1 MFKAVCRLYLC
12 NNFSYYIWN
21 CTVVIKI
28 HALYFDSSLCHW
40 NWKNKNREAIATHES
55 LLSTLTA
62 SLFSTSSLC
71 NTRLVRS
78 LGNLHVVAGG
88 KDPMCCEPCDSH
100 RQTASVTTNLSLSMG
115 QVHLQAS
122 FLRSSQAKWRFGLHL
137 HRSKIGN
144 MQKEIWSLVPVQI
157 QQKFQRLGIHVVSL
171 QFSKKGLCHN
181 HMMFLDWAA
190 SPTET
195 KPNCGSFKK
204 CFLKKLFPPTTVKIL
219 QFR

>member
-1 MFKAVCRLYLC
+1 MLC
-12 NNFSYYIWN
+12 ILIPL
-21 CTVVIKI
+21 CTIETGKK
-28 HALYFDSSLCHW
+28 
-40 NWKNKNREAIATHES
+40 KNKNREAIATHEC

-100 RQTASVTTNLSLSMG
+100 RQTASVTTNLGSPISLSMG

-137 HRSKIGN
+137 HRSQKLQYAKRDVIFSACANSAKISEAWN
-144 MQKEIWSLVPVQI
+144 TRRFTSV
-157 QQKFQRLGIHVVSL
+157 
-171 QFSKKGLCHN
+171 
-181 HMMFLDWAA
+181 
-190 SPTET
+190 
-195 KPNCGSFKK
+195 FKK
-204 CFLKKLFPPTTVKIL
+204 RGCAII
-219 QFR
+219 R